1 MAHLFDHRHVARL
14 HDPERLSFQDPSRL
28 LPLIRSYEHGDA
40 AEIGTGSGY
49 FFFPLCEFLA
59 GRGTCHAIELQPEML
74 EHFEAE
80 RKKRDRDLPVRTMV
94 GTADRI
100 GLSDESM
107 ALVWMANVYHELS
120 HPREIFGEI
129 FRILEAAGQLF
140 VIDWK
145 KEETPVG
152 PPVDE
157 RASEVSLYDLLIDA
171 GFTRIRSHD
180 LYSYHY
186 VVEALKD

>member
-28 LPLIRSYEHGDA
+28 LPLIRPYEHGDA

-49 FFFPLCEFLA
+49 FFFPLCEFLS
-59 GRGTCHAIELQPEML
+59 GRGTCLAIELQPEML
-74 EHFEAE
+74 EHFEGE
-80 RKKRDRDLPVRTMV
+80 RKKRDRDLPIRTMV

-100 GLSDESM
+100 GLSDGSM

-129 FRILEAAGQLF
+129 FRILEPVGQLF

-152 PPVDE
+152 PPFDE

-180 LYSYHY
+180 LYPYHY

>member
-28 LPLIRSYEHGDA
+28 LPLIRAYEHGDA
-40 AEIGTGSGY
+40 AEIGSGSGY

-59 GRGTCHAIELQPEML
+59 KRGTCLAIELQPEML

-80 RKKRDRDLPVRTMV
+80 RKKRDRDLPIRTMV

-100 GLSDESM
+100 ALSVGSM

-120 HPREIFGEI
+120 HPKEILGEI
-129 FRILEAAGQLF
+129 FRILEPAGQLF